1 MNVLDTHLS
10 LDTEK
15 RGEETS
21 NPDSSKVLGGE
32 VTVES
37 LELVQCQ
44 HNTEQIDQDPQS
56 IENIVPIRT
65 LVCKYFPRDL
75 TI

>member
-44 HNTEQIDQDPQS
+44 HNTEQIDQDP
-56 IENIVPIRT
+56 
-65 LVCKYFPRDL
+65 
-75 TI
+75 